1 MSKMNKI
8 LSNTKNKKHKPK
20 KRKLSSYFAYMTS
33 FLIAIIIVVT
43 MGYVFNH
50 VQNLALEYNK
60 SIKTYSYSLSSVVN
74 EIFSQAYKNN
84 AEQKTLNFLK
94 NLQNK
99 GMIEYVYAVDK
110 KTDTVFFSTIDTLNQ
125 EDAAIAKGDIFI
137 KFGNKDIMELPNDT
151 EKYVLYIGV
160 PAEKIT
166 IDHLNKLLESVKIFI
181 ALFLF
186 VGVMASAIM
195 SRIVLNPI
203 NELTRGVKEF
213 GEGNF
218 DFRLKPSKFDEI
230 NDALYSS
237 SWKSQFLSGMM
248 MPITNFIGNLGYIA
262 VCILGGYLAINGS
275 VSIGN
280 IQSFIQYVRSFNQP
294 LSQVSQAAN
303 LLQSTAAAAERVF
316 DFIEEKDE
324 EDAFGT
330 ENETSDSKHHIDISQ
345 LKGQVSFNHV
355 RFGYSKD
362 EPVIKDFSFDA
373 KPGDRVAIVGP
384 TGAGKTTIMKLLLRY
399 YELDGGSITIDGH
412 DIKDFSRYDLR
423 EMFGM
428 VLQDSWL
435 FSGTV
440 EENIKYGRQDATHD
454 EVVQAAKDAHIHHH
468 IMTQPSGYQM
478 EVNGS
483 GSNLSQGQRQ
493 LVTIARALLSDNPIL
508 ILDEATSSVDT
519 RTEKLIQK
527 AMLNLMEDRTCFII
541 AHRLSTIKD
550 ADHILVMDHGDIVE
564 QGTHESLIAQDGFY
578 ARLYNSQFE

>member
-1 MSKMNKI
+1 MNKI

-110 KTDTVFFSTIDTLNQ
+110 KTDTVFFSTIDSLNQ

-230 NDALYSS
+230 NEVVDAYNYMAFQLHDLYDSLEL
-237 SWKSQFLSGMM
+237 KVQERTLALKRANEELKEAQAMM
-248 MPITNFIGNLGYIA
+248 VHSEKMRSLGELVAGIAHEINNPVNFIHGNIVILDKYVKDMFSLIDLYIA
-262 VCILGGYLAINGS
+262 NEA
-275 VSIGN
+275 SIPEEEMKK
-280 IQSFIQYVRSFNQP
+280 ISKTKADIDI
-294 LSQVSQAAN
+294 
-303 LLQSTAAAAERVF
+303 
-316 DFIEEKDE
+316 DFIRDDVKD
-324 EDAFGT
+324 
-330 ENETSDSKHHIDISQ
+330 
-345 LKGQVSFNHV
+345 L
-355 RFGYSKD
+355 
-362 EPVIKDFSFDA
+362 IKS
-373 KPGDRVAIVGP
+373 
-384 TGAGKTTIMKLLLRY
+384 
-399 YELDGGSITIDGH
+399 
-412 DIKDFSRYDLR
+412 
-423 EMFGM
+423 
-428 VLQDSWL
+428 
-435 FSGTV
+435 
-440 EENIKYGRQDATHD
+440 
-454 EVVQAAKDAHIHHH
+454 
-468 IMTQPSGYQM
+468 
-478 EVNGS
+478 
-483 GSNLSQGQRQ
+483 
-493 LVTIARALLSDNPIL
+493 
-508 ILDEATSSVDT
+508 
-519 RTEKLIQK
+519 
-527 AMLNLMEDRTCFII
+527 CF
-541 AHRLSTIKD
+541 
-550 ADHILVMDHGDIVE
+550 E
-564 QGTHESLIAQDGFY
+564 
-578 ARLYNSQFE
+578 

>member
-1 MSKMNKI
+1 MNKI

-60 SIKTYSYSLSSVVN
+60 SIKTYSYSLSSVVK

-110 KTDTVFFSTIDTLNQ
+110 KTDTVFFSTIDSLNQ

-230 NDALYSS
+230 NELVDAYNYMAFQLHDLYDSLEL
-237 SWKSQFLSGMM
+237 KVQERTLALKRANEELKEAQAMM
-248 MPITNFIGNLGYIA
+248 VHSEKMRSLGELVAGIAHEINNPVNFIHGNIVILDKYVKDMFSLIDLYIA
-262 VCILGGYLAINGS
+262 NEA
-275 VSIGN
+275 SIPEEEMKK
-280 IQSFIQYVRSFNQP
+280 ISKTKADIDI
-294 LSQVSQAAN
+294 
-303 LLQSTAAAAERVF
+303 
-316 DFIEEKDE
+316 DFIRDDVKDLIKSCFE
-324 EDAFGT
+324 GT
-330 ENETSDSKHHIDISQ
+330 ERTKNIVLDLKNFSRMEEMVLTQFNIPKEIDTTLNILNNKYKNRITVVKDYEQNVPKIEAYGGQLNQVFMNILDNAQYAIKGEGTVTISVKQQGENVEIQFSDTGEGIKKED
-345 LKGQVSFNHV
+345 LKKVFEPFYTTKPVGQGTGLGMSITY
-355 RFGYSKD
+355 R
-362 EPVIKDFSFDA
+362 VIKN
-373 KPGDRVAIVGP
+373 
-384 TGAGKTTIMKLLLRY
+384 
-399 YELDGGSITIDGH
+399 H
-412 DIKDFSRYDLR
+412 
-423 EMFGM
+423 
-428 VLQDSWL
+428 
-435 FSGTV
+435 
-440 EENIKYGRQDATHD
+440 
-454 EVVQAAKDAHIHHH
+454 
-468 IMTQPSGYQM
+468 
-478 EVNGS
+478 NGE
-483 GSNLSQGQRQ
+483 
-493 LVTIARALLSDNPIL
+493 I
-508 ILDEATSSVDT
+508 SVDSEVGKGT
-519 RTEKLIQK
+519 T
-527 AMLNLMEDRTCFII
+527 F
-541 AHRLSTIKD
+541 TITLPINHKNQ
-550 ADHILVMDHGDIVE
+550 AP
-564 QGTHESLIAQDGFY
+564 QDGEDI
-578 ARLYNSQFE
+578 QEC